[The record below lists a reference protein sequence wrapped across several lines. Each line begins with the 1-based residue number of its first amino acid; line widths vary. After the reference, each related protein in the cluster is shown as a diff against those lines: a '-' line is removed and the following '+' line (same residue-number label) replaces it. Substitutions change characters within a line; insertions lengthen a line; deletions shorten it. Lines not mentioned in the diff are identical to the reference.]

1 MAEAAT
7 LCDKA
12 ATACDADCNPMRC
25 LALTLA
31 LALALALTLA
41 LTLTLTLTLTRWPT
55 TCTRCYSGGWTA
67 RPSHCAGTRSSR
79 RATPTTYYG
88 AHYLLWRARL
98 TMARTTYD
106 GAHYLLWRALL
117 TMAGEL
123 HSLKHGSST
132 HYGRGAELQAAVLT
146 ILTMAGCGRDG
157 GLARLVVQDP
167 GARAAARL
175 DRGRG

>member
-1 MAEAAT
+1 
-7 LCDKA
+7 
-12 ATACDADCNPMRC
+12 MRC
-25 LALTLA
+25 GLQPHAMPSPNPSPSPSPSPHPSPHPHPNPNPNKVADDVYEMLQWRMDGAPKPLRWHAQQQASYAYYLLWRAL
-31 LALALALTLA
+31 LTM
-41 LTLTLTLTLTRWPT
+41 
-55 TCTRCYSGGWTA
+55 A
-67 RPSHCAGTRSSR
+67 R
-79 RATPTTYYG
+79 TTYYG
-88 AHYLLWRARL
+88 AHYLRWRALL

-123 HSLKHGSST
+123 HSLRHGSST

>member
-1 MAEAAT
+1 
-7 LCDKA
+7 
-12 ATACDADCNPMRC
+12 MRC
-25 LALTLA
+25 GLQPHAM
-31 LALALALTLA
+31 
-41 LTLTLTLTLTRWPT
+41 
-55 TCTRCYSGGWTA
+55 
-67 RPSHCAGTRSSR
+67 PSPNPSPSPSPSPHPSPHPHPNPNPNKVADDV
-79 RATPTTYYG
+79 YEM
-88 AHYLLWRARL
+88 LQWR
-98 TMARTTYD
+98 MD
-106 GAHYLLWRALL
+106 GAPKPLRWHAQQQASYAYYLLWRALL